1 MFKNGILKYK
11 FVNEILN
18 DIYHLNELLIY
29 SILTQAINA
38 FLKNLV
44 FSKKEFIEKR
54 FIFIFKLKSIS
65 HTHYLIFF
73 KYKFQYEFFYLQNT
87 NQSVVTYWL

>member
-1 MFKNGILKYK
+1 MNGILKYK

-54 FIFIFKLKSIS
+54 FIFIFKLKFIS
-65 HTHYLIFF
+65 QTHYSNFF
-73 KYKFQYEFFYLQNT
+73 
-87 NQSVVTYWL
+87 